1 MLNYKLNKM
10 KITKIKFEQKL
21 LKYVDGI
28 LNYSNTK
35 ELLCNNEGNFYEQK
49 LTLYYNDNGKHIGT
63 WVKGK
68 GFIIN

>member
-1 MLNYKLNKM
+1 MI
-10 KITKIKFEQKL
+10 ITKTKFEDKL
-21 LKYVDGI
+21 YKKN
-28 LNYSNTK
+28 NYNTLTYSTTK
-35 ELLCNNEGNFYEQK
+35 ELLCNNKGNFYQQK